1 MPIYDYSC
9 EDCKHVEEIVSTKI
23 LKETDVLTCPK
34 CEGNNF
40 KRVWSIDGGKTNFGL
55 KSWREGLSTSQQA
68 SALLE
73 RGRID
78 GKREI

>member
-1 MPIYDYSC
+1 MPIYDYAC
-9 EDCKHVEEIVSTKI
+9 EDCKHSEEIVTTKT
-23 LKETDVLTCPK
+23 LTETDVLKCPK
-34 CEGNNF
+34 CEGNF

-78 GKREI
+78 GKREV